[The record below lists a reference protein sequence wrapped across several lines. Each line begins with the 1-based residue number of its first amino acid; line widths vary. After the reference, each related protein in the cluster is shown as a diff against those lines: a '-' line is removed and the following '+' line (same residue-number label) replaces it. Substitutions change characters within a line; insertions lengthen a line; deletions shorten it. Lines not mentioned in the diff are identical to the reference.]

1 MEFGVFVLVPLQA
14 MQKEWFSS
22 WFDTPY
28 YHILYK
34 NRDYTEASLFID
46 NITQF
51 LKLKQDAICW
61 DLCCGKGRHSI
72 YLNSKGYYVEGTD
85 LSMKSIEEATKSAN
99 DTLQFYQHD
108 MRKLFRTNYFDV
120 VFNLFTSFGYF
131 ERREDD
137 LHVFDAVQKA
147 LKPGGLFVFDYLN
160 AAYVSKA
167 LVPQDTKHMEGI
179 AFSISKKIENNTI
192 IKDIDFTDKGEFY
205 HFEERVKLFDKPYFE
220 GLAKDCNLKILHT
233 FGNYQLQAFD
243 ASASPRLILVMQK
256 S

>member
-1 MEFGVFVLVPLQA
+1 

-34 NRDYTEASLFID
+34 NRDYSEASLFID
-46 NITQF
+46 NITEF
-51 LKLKQDAICW
+51 LKLKEHARCW

-72 YLNSKGYYVEGTD
+72 YLNSKGYQVEGTD
-85 LSMKSIEEATKSAN
+85 LSMKSIKEASKSAN

-137 LHVFDAVQKA
+137 LHVFDAVEKA

-160 AAYVSKA
+160 SEFVKKIIVPHDSK
-167 LVPQDTKHMEGI
+167 TMEGI
-179 AFSISKKIENNTI
+179 EFTLSKRIEHNTI
-192 IKDIDFTDKGEFY
+192 IKGIDFTDQGERFHY
-205 HFEERVKLFDKPYFE
+205 EERVKLFDRQYFE
-220 GLAKDCNLKILHT
+220 DLAKDCRLKILNT
-233 FGNYQLQAFD
+233 FGNYQLQDFD
-243 ASASPRLILVMQK
+243 PETSPRLILVMQK
-256 S
+256 Q

>member
-1 MEFGVFVLVPLQA
+1 

-34 NRDYTEASLFID
+34 NRDYSEASLFID
-46 NITQF
+46 NITGF
-51 LKLKQDAICW
+51 LKLNHHARCW

-72 YLNSKGYYVEGTD
+72 YLNSKGYFVEGTD
-85 LSMKSIEEATKSAN
+85 LSTKSIEEASKSAN

-137 LHVFDAVQKA
+137 LHVFDAVEKA

-160 AAYVSKA
+160 SEYVKKII
-167 LVPQDTKHMEGI
+167 VPHDTKTMEGI
-179 AFSISKKIENNTI
+179 DFSISKRIENNTI
-192 IKDIDFTDKGEFY
+192 IKGIDFTDKGESFHY
-205 HFEERVKLFDKPYFE
+205 EERVKLFDRQYFE
-220 GLAKDCNLKILHT
+220 NLAKDCRLKILNT
-233 FGNYQLQAFD
+233 FGNYQLQEFD
-243 ASASPRLILVMQK
+243 PGTSPRLILVMQK
-256 S
+256 Q

>member
-1 MEFGVFVLVPLQA
+1 

-34 NRDYTEASLFID
+34 NRDYSEASLFID
-46 NITQF
+46 NMTEF
-51 LKLKQDAICW
+51 LKLNRHARCW

-85 LSMKSIEEATKSAN
+85 LSMKSIEEASKSAN

-137 LHVFDAVQKA
+137 LHVFDAVEKS

-160 AAYVSKA
+160 QEYVRKIIT
-167 LVPQDTKHMEGI
+167 PHDTKTMEGI
-179 AFSISKKIENNTI
+179 TFSISKRIENNTI
-192 IKDIDFTDKGEFY
+192 IKGIDFTDKGESFHY
-205 HFEERVKLFDKPYFE
+205 EERVKLFDRLYFE
-220 GLAKDCNLKILHT
+220 NLAKDCRLRILNT
-233 FGNYQLQAFD
+233 FGNYQLQDFD
-243 ASASPRLILVMQK
+243 SETSPRLILVMQK
-256 S
+256 Q

>member
-1 MEFGVFVLVPLQA
+1 

-34 NRDYTEASLFID
+34 NRDYSEASSFID
-46 NITQF
+46 NITGF
-51 LKLKQDAICW
+51 LKLKGDAVCW

-85 LSMKSIEEATKSAN
+85 LSVKSIEEASKSAN
-99 DTLQFYQHD
+99 DRLQFYQHD
-108 MRKLFRTNYFDV
+108 MRNLFRTNYFDV

-137 LHVFDAVQKA
+137 RRVFDSVEKS
-147 LKPGGLFVFDYLN
+147 LRPGGLFVFDYLN
-160 AAYVSKA
+160 ADYVKKIIVPHDSK
-167 LVPQDTKHMEGI
+167 TEEGI
-179 AFSISKKIENNTI
+179 DFSISKRIEENTV
-192 IKDIDFTDKGEFY
+192 IKGIDFTDHGESF
-205 HFEERVKLFDKPYFE
+205 HFEERVKLFDRQYFE
-220 GLAKDCNLKILHT
+220 DLAKDCRLKILHT

-243 ASASPRLILVMQK
+243 PETSPRLILVMQK
-256 S
+256 Q